1 MPATVTR
8 ENVQETIVEAV
19 AKLGPDPSEITPDA
33 TFESLEIDSLDLVE
47 IAQVVEDEYGVE
59 LKSEDASRLQ
69 TVRDAVELV
78 VERAS

>member
-8 ENVQETIVEAV
+8 ENVQEAIVEAV
-19 AKLGPDPSEITPDA
+19 AKLGPDASEITPDA

-47 IAQVVEDEYGVE
+47 LAQVIEDEFGVE
-59 LKSEDASRLQ
+59 LKTEDAARLQ
-69 TVRDAVELV
+69 TVQDAVDLV